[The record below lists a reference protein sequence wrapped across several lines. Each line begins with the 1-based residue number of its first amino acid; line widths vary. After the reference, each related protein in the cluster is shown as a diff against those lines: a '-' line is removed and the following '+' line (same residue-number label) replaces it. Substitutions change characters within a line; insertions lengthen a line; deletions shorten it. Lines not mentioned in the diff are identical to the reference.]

1 MAKSPKVPG
10 EIFQEFTDDYK
21 AALGEDLV
29 SIVLYGSGAGA
40 DYLPGKSDLNFMIVL
55 SEQGIEA
62 LDRAFGAVK
71 KWRKRGVAV
80 PLFLTEEYLE
90 TSLDVYPI
98 EYLEFRDRYVP
109 VYGKD
114 VLKDLDFDKE
124 SLRLQCERE
133 IKGKLL
139 LLRHAFLE
147 SEGKGHVLKEV
158 VVRSLTA
165 FMAIFNALLYLKG
178 ETVPVEKRE
187 RVRTICEDFELDYA
201 VFEKLL
207 DVKEKKMKLTAS
219 DMKELVKAYLKAVGS
234 LARRVDR
241 MELKTS

>member
-1 MAKSPKVPG
+1 MGKSPNAPG

-21 AALGEDLV
+21 AALGKDLV
-29 SIVLYGSGAGA
+29 SIVLYGSGA
-40 DYLPGKSDLNFMIVL
+40 DTHYQPGKSDLNFMVTV

-98 EYLEFRDRYVP
+98 EYLGFQDRYVL

-114 VLKDLDFDKE
+114 VLKDLVFDKK

-139 LLRHAFLE
+139 LLRHAFLD
-147 SEGKGHVLKEV
+147 SEGKGRALREV
-158 VVRSLTA
+158 VGRSLTA
-165 FMAIFNALLYLKG
+165 LMAIFNGLLYLKG
-178 ETVPVEKRE
+178 ETVPAGKRE
-187 RVRTICEDFELDYA
+187 RARAVCEVFELDYA

-207 DVKEKKMKLTAS
+207 DVNEKKMKLPAL
-219 DMKELVKAYLKAVGS
+219 DMKELFKAYLKAMRS

-241 MELKTS
+241 MEND

>member
-10 EIFQEFTDDYK
+10 EIFQEFTGDYK

-98 EYLEFRDRYVP
+98 EYLEFRDRYVL

-114 VLKDLDFDKE
+114 VLKDLEFDKE

-147 SEGKGHVLKEV
+147 SEGKGHVLKAV
-158 VVRSLTA
+158 VVHSLTA
-165 FMAIFNALLYLKG
+165 FTAIFNALLYLKG
-178 ETVPVEKRE
+178 ETVPAEKRE
-187 RVRTICEDFELDYA
+187 RVRTICEDFGLDYA
-201 VFEKLL
+201 VFDKLL
-207 DVKEKKMKLTAS
+207 AVKEKKVKLPAP
-219 DMKELVKAYLKAVGS
+219 DMKELFKAYLEAVRS

-241 MELKTS
+241 MENE

>member
-1 MAKSPKVPG
+1 MGKSPNAPG

-29 SIVLYGSGAGA
+29 SIVLYGSGADA
-40 DYLPGKSDLNFMIVL
+40 DYQPGKSDLNFMVTV

-71 KWRKRGVAV
+71 KWRKRRVAV

-98 EYLEFRDRYVP
+98 EYLGFRDRYVL
-109 VYGKD
+109 VYGRD
-114 VLKDLDFDKE
+114 VLKDLVFDKK

-139 LLRHAFLE
+139 LLRHAFLD
-147 SEGKGHVLKEV
+147 SEGKGRALREV
-158 VVRSLTA
+158 AGRSLTA
-165 FMAIFNALLYLKG
+165 LMAIFNGLLYLKS
-178 ETVPVEKRE
+178 ETVPAGKRE
-187 RVRTICEDFELDYA
+187 KARAVCKVFELDYA
-201 VFEKLL
+201 VFEKLF
-207 DVKEKKMKLTAS
+207 DVNEKKMKLPPLE
-219 DMKELVKAYLKAVGS
+219 MKELFKAYLKAVRS

-241 MELKTS
+241 MEND